1 MMYEIIALAWSV
13 VSLIACVIG
22 VVTPYWT
29 YASKAGA
36 SAARGLW
43 YNCDTGDS
51 AAYCFSKLSSVP
63 DYLHVVRAMEL
74 SGILL
79 VGVCVGCGILKL
91 ILKQQD
97 MLPKIAGVF
106 VTAAGIL
113 MLIGTIVF
121 AVNNVESSNSIVDFQ
136 FKLSAGFGLCT
147 VAGVHALAA
156 GVWYLIICCRHKVI
170 ELVL

>member
-51 AAYCFSKLSSVP
+51 TAYCFSKLSSGLYYIHIQIIFIFQMQRP
-63 DYLHVVRAMEL
+63 
-74 SGILL
+74 
-79 VGVCVGCGILKL
+79 
-91 ILKQQD
+91 
-97 MLPKIAGVF
+97 
-106 VTAAGIL
+106 
-113 MLIGTIVF
+113 
-121 AVNNVESSNSIVDFQ
+121 SIVRKSFARRFYFVSDIYIASVVINII
-136 FKLSAGFGLCT
+136 KLQIT
-147 VAGVHALAA
+147 
-156 GVWYLIICCRHKVI
+156 
-170 ELVL
+170 